1 MNTYQ
6 PTAGTAATAMPDLLG
21 RSMGMDTPAQ
31 LRLKAKDLL
40 PLSTRTNGPATR
52 RALCHLG
59 AVALAGAALWHMLG
73 SWWAVPLT
81 VMLGFGIAFLFM
93 ALHETAHQTAFRARA
108 ANYVLGHLA
117 GILLVLPYEYYRA
130 FHWDH
135 HRYTQDCERDPEL
148 STALPRSMAGL
159 LWLWLGLPI
168 WIGRLRLL
176 FEHGMLGRVTAPWV
190 QPAQRALIVAEA
202 RAYLALYA
210 VAGIG
215 SVLAGSLAVVWLWL
229 LPLMAGQLFLRP
241 YLLAEHTGCAENA
254 NMLENTRTT
263 YTNALVRFFAWNM
276 PYHAE
281 HHSYPS
287 VPFHALPQLNALLA
301 ANIAH
306 TEHSYLA
313 STRAVIRHLRARAVQ
328 TSTSTGRRLSR

>member
-1 MNTYQ
+1 MNAYPPIAAPTSPNQ
-6 PTAGTAATAMPDLLG
+6 PGHVNCD
-21 RSMGMDTPAQ
+21 DTPTGF
-31 LRLKAKDLL
+31 RLKAGDLL

-59 AVALAGAALWHMLG
+59 AVALAGITLWHVLG
-73 SWWAVPLT
+73 TWWAVPLT
-81 VMLGFGIAFLFM
+81 VMLGYVIAFLFV

-108 ANYVLGHLA
+108 GNYLLGHLA

-135 HRYTQDCERDPEL
+135 HRFTQDSGRDPEL
-148 STALPRSMAGL
+148 SMALPRSMPGM

-168 WIGRLRLL
+168 WLGRLQLL
-176 FEHGMLGRVTAPWV
+176 FAHGVLGQVKEPWV
-190 QPAQRALIVAEA
+190 RPAQRALIVSEA
-202 RAYLALYA
+202 RGYLALYA
-210 VAGIG
+210 AAGIA
-215 SVLAGSLAVVWLWL
+215 SVLAGSLALVWLWL
-229 LPLMAGQLFLRP
+229 LPLMVGQLFLRP

-263 YTNALVRFFAWNM
+263 YANALVRFFAWNM

-287 VPFHALPQLNALLA
+287 VPFHALPKLNALLA
-301 ANIAH
+301 AHIVH
-306 TEHSYLA
+306 TEHGYVA
-313 STRAVIRHLRARAVQ
+313 STRAVIRHLQ
-328 TSTSTGRRLSR
+328 TLALPPSVSTGSDLP